1 MRAAVLLAGLAA
13 LAGTPSAVAL
23 PPILDRVV
31 SPAYIRLEKYVAGKQ
46 IPNAVS
52 VPGRRRL
59 GEAGLGDRDTT
70 AADHSSVLPDHEAHR
85 QLRFHPSS

>member
-59 GEAGLGDRDTT
+59 GELGDRDTT
-70 AADHSSVLPDHEAHR
+70 AADHSERGAAC
-85 QLRFHPSS
+85 